1 MAALYLKYRPKNID
15 ELDLKV
21 AREALS
27 EIVKSGNIPHAFL
40 FSGPK
45 GTGKTSAARILSKIV
60 NCENRKKGAIN
71 PCNKCESCKSI
82 DKGASLDIIELDA
95 ASHRGI
101 DDIRAL
107 KEAIKLSPSSSE
119 KKIYIID
126 EAHML
131 TTEASNALLKTL
143 EEPPSHALF
152 VLATTNPE
160 KLIPTIRSRVTNVLF
175 KKAGKE
181 EVVRSLERVAKGEKV
196 KYEKDA
202 LETIAEAS
210 DGSFRDA
217 VKIFEQILSQGGK
230 INQKEVKEFVYGGAF
245 TGTLRLFELLKER
258 KVKEALEEVSSVI
271 GGGLSARLY
280 MENLLVTARQALLA
294 KSGIGEDELSNFSK
308 DELLELTKLL
318 LAASR
323 DIQGALVE
331 ELAIE

>member
-160 KLIPTIRSRVTNVLF
+160 KLIMYRQ
-175 KKAGKE
+175 
-181 EVVRSLERVAKGEKV
+181 
-196 KYEKDA
+196 D
-202 LETIAEAS
+202 
-210 DGSFRDA
+210 
-217 VKIFEQILSQGGK
+217 
-230 INQKEVKEFVYGGAF
+230 
-245 TGTLRLFELLKER
+245 
-258 KVKEALEEVSSVI
+258 
-271 GGGLSARLY
+271 
-280 MENLLVTARQALLA
+280 NL
-294 KSGIGEDELSNFSK
+294 I
-308 DELLELTKLL
+308 
-318 LAASR
+318 
-323 DIQGALVE
+323 
-331 ELAIE
+331 